1 MTTGIAPLNGTPLT
15 LRNAL
20 IATVCS
26 VFYLLLSAWLI
37 GFKTDQLFLVFLFN
51 SLFYLSGPTRRFILG
66 FTVFIVFWVL
76 FDSMKAFP
84 NYRYNTV
91 HIASIYNAEKNWFGI
106 HSAPSVV
113 HLRSPEPSAEAPEG
127 LPQATPTILTPNEY
141 WLVHQHTFLD
151 ILAGLFY
158 LCWIPLPLAFAG
170 YLFYKD
176 KTAFFRFALTFLTV
190 NLLGFVIY
198 YAYPAAPPWY
208 VQQYGF
214 AFNPH
219 TPGNTAGLG
228 RFDSFFHVSVFS
240 ALYAKSS
247 NVFAAMPSL
256 HASYPLTVLYYGIK
270 YRLRWANA
278 LFALIMVG
286 IWFAAVY
293 SSHHYVLDVLAGI
306 TCGLTGIAL
315 FNFLYGN
322 VGWFNRLVEGW
333 IRAVDRPDGNRA
345 ERRLRTRRA
354 RNDARRSSRQRSVSK
369 GRFSGQSP
377 PP

>member
-1 MTTGIAPLNGTPLT
+1 MDSTSTSLRSGSGAPLTGTPLT
-15 LRNAL
+15 LRTAL
-20 IATVCS
+20 IATAFS
-26 VFYLLLSAWLI
+26 IFYMVLSAWLI
-37 GFKTDQLFLVFLFN
+37 GYKTDQLFLVLLFN

-91 HIASIYNAEKNWFGI
+91 HIASIYRAEKSLFGI
-106 HSAPSVV
+106 HSTAAPAAA
-113 HLRSPEPSAEAPEG
+113 LAAG
-127 LPQATPTILTPNEY
+127 TPIPAAGSMLTPNEF

-151 ILAGLFY
+151 VLAGLFY

-170 YLFYKD
+170 YLFYKN
-176 KTAFFRFALTFLTV
+176 KEAFFRFSLTFLTV
-190 NLLGFVIY
+190 NLLGFIIY

-214 AFNPH
+214 AFNAH

-228 RFDSFFHVSVFS
+228 RFDRLFHVSVFS

-315 FNFLYGN
+315 FNYLYGN
-322 VGWFNRLVEGW
+322 VGWFGRFVKGC
-333 IRAVDRPDGNRA
+333 IRAVSEPTTGRP
-345 ERRLRTRRA
+345 
-354 RNDARRSSRQRSVSK
+354 
-369 GRFSGQSP
+369 
-377 PP
+377 